1 VFGLVFK
8 VLLHLKKPKAKP
20 NGLLSPRFFLEK
32 LLFCSSILKA
42 PREVLLLAVGFST
55 LKFGDFSN
63 LTFEILKIHQ
73 FFKFE
78 IRRFFKIEIW

>member
-8 VLLHLKKPKAKP
+8 VLLRLKKSKAKP
-20 NGLLSPRFFLEK
+20 NGPAFSQVFLEK
-32 LLFCSSILKA
+32 LLFFSSILKA
-42 PREVLLLAVGFST
+42 PREVLLPTVGFST

-78 IRRFFKIEIW
+78 IQRFFKIEIW